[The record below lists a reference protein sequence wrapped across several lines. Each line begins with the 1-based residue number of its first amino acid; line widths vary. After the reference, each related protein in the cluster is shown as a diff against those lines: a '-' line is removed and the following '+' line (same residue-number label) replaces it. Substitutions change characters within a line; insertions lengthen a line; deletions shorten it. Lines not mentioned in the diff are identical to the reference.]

1 VAVTVGTSVGG
12 TGVGGTLVAVGMAVD
27 VTGVMVCPI
36 DGRGNGVKVAVTWI
50 LHQARGNSCV
60 GNGVADGVPVMRA
73 ISVPR
78 IPQLSG
84 VTGIDVG
91 DGVGDGVRN
100 QQ

>member
-1 VAVTVGTSVGG
+1 MAVTVGIGVGG
-12 TGVGGTLVAVGMAVD
+12 TGVGGTLVAVGIAVD

-36 DGRGNGVKVAVTWI
+36 DGKGKGVKVAVTWI

-60 GNGVADGVPVMRA
+60 GNGVADGVPVMSA

-78 IPQLSG
+78 KPHASG
-84 VTGIDVG
+84 VTGIGVG
-91 DGVGDGVRN
+91 DGVGDGGRN